1 MVVLFWAAVGL
12 YGIASALHLGFLIG
26 LHERVL
32 PWARRTLVAGFLVHM
47 AELGARGVAG
57 LHPVSSVRETI
68 GFLAW
73 IIVGVF
79 LLAERVRKRL
89 DAVGAFVAP
98 AALVLLLAARLAPQ
112 TGGPSPAALGV
123 IGRVHILL
131 ATVGVSIFALATAS
145 AVLYL
150 LEDRQLKKKK
160 FGNIMKHGTAL
171 ETLDG
176 LAHRCVQV
184 GFPIFTLA
192 MVTGAV
198 WSAEISEALR
208 PEYVIAA
215 VAWAAFAA
223 VLVAR
228 VTAGWRGRRAAVMT
242 IVGFSSALVV
252 LATYLVRA
260 VA

>member
-1 MVVLFWAAVGL
+1 VLVLFWATVAL
-12 YGIASALHLGFLIG
+12 YSVAGALHLALLVG
-26 LHERVL
+26 LPVGAL
-32 PWARRTLVAGFLVHM
+32 PWARRSIAAGFVVHF

-57 LHPVSSVRETI
+57 LHPVSSVREVL

-73 IIVGVF
+73 IIVGAF
-79 LLAERVRKRL
+79 LVADRRRAHL

-98 AALVLLLAARLAPQ
+98 AALVLLLAARLAPD
-112 TGGPSPAALGV
+112 TATTTAALGV

-131 ATVGVSIFALATAS
+131 ATIGVSIFALATAS

-150 LEDRQLKKKK
+150 LEERQLKKKK
-160 FGNIMKHGTAL
+160 FGNILKRGTAL
-171 ETLDG
+171 DTLDG
-176 LAHRCVQV
+176 LSHRCVQV

-192 MVTGAV
+192 VIAGTL
-198 WSAEISEALR
+198 WSAKLSAGIR
-208 PEYVIAA
+208 PENVIAW

-228 VTAGWRGRRAAVMT
+228 MTAGWRGRRAAVMT

-260 VA
+260 VV